1 MATNYLISTESL
13 KKKGLIHQNSDTK
26 ILSVAINRVQAMNIQ
41 PALGSPLF
49 RQLLDNVSTNTW
61 TTDYR
66 ELMDEYVV
74 PSLVALVDYKVALL
88 SNVKITNK
96 SVGRTSDENTTA
108 NSTSETIS
116 FRDELHKDA
125 EFYLERLIGFLKDD
139 CGVKY
144 PEYTEAITR
153 TNHDLKKIDTGY
165 RINWSK

>member
-49 RQLLDNVSTNTW
+49 RALLTRVASDTW
-61 TTDYR
+61 STDYR
-66 ELMDEYVV
+66 ELMDDYVI
-74 PSLVALVDYKVALL
+74 PALVSLVDYKVALL

-96 SVGRTSDENTTA
+96 TTGRVSDENITA
-108 NSTSETIS
+108 NTVSETVS

-125 EFYLERLIGFLKDD
+125 EFYLERLIGFLEDD
-139 CGVKY
+139 CGTKY
-144 PEYTEAITR
+144 PEYTESITR
-153 TNHDLKKIDTGY
+153 TNHDLKKIKTGY